1 MATKSANLYAR
12 IEPDVKEQAE
22 GILAALGIPAS
33 NAINMFY
40 KQIILQRGLPFEVKM
55 PSGRPVDVSALS
67 EAQMNAELDQAEI
80 DLRGIFEYIA
90 FELQAPE
97 NASGQLDRL
106 EACIMD
112 LDHMPKRYRQYELEP
127 WKSRGL
133 RVAPVDNYLVLY
145 IPDDDT

>member
-1 MATKSANLYAR
+1 MIYDIVIS
-12 IEPDVKEQAE
+12 
-22 GILAALGIPAS
+22 
-33 NAINMFY
+33 
-40 KQIILQRGLPFEVKM
+40 
-55 PSGRPVDVSALS
+55 
-67 EAQMNAELDQAEI
+67 DQAEI

-145 IPDDDT
+145 IPDDDTQVVIYKDLCMPNCMIATLSIFIAFP

>member
-1 MATKSANLYAR
+1 MIYDIVIS
-12 IEPDVKEQAE
+12 
-22 GILAALGIPAS
+22 
-33 NAINMFY
+33 
-40 KQIILQRGLPFEVKM
+40 
-55 PSGRPVDVSALS
+55 
-67 EAQMNAELDQAEI
+67 DQAEI
-80 DLRGIFEYIA
+80 DLRGILEYIA

-133 RVAPVDNYLVLY
+133 RVAPVDNYLILY
-145 IPDDDT
+145 IPDDDTQVVQNNLKASIRNGWCFFREWRNLCFFMPIFTEGGIGRG